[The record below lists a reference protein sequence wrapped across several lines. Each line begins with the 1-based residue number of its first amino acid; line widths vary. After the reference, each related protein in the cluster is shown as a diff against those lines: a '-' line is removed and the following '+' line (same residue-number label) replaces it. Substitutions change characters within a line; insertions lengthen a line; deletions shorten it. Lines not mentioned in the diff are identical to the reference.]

1 MLSHHLN
8 TGPVLDCREK
18 LVTVAVL
25 WVAANVPVWT
35 RLFRQLSCKKL
46 LWRCVHRVH
55 ERHLARAFI
64 MEDRVAGPSHQVLRL
79 ADAWLREGL
88 SRLTPRVLT
97 PLFAVDHLLP
107 DKVVRRVALLDSKR
121 NQLAHRHVFDYFM
134 VLAIAVNGRPWDEV
148 ILRLRYCLCQGNF
161 FNRTPHFFGRYRELF
176 ILFLADRS
184 SRLQGHFFN

>member
-1 MLSHHLN
+1 MLSHHLDA
-8 TGPVLDCREK
+8 GPVFDCREK

-35 RLFRQLSCKKL
+35 RIFRQLSCEEL
-46 LWRCVHRVH
+46 FWRCVHRVH
-55 ERHLARAFI
+55 ERHFARAFI

-88 SRLTPRVLT
+88 SRLPPRVLA
-97 PLFAVDHLLP
+97 PLLAVDHLLP
-107 DKVVRRVALLDSKR
+107 DKVVRRVTPLDGER
-121 NQLAHRHVFDYFM
+121 NQLAHRHVFDHFV
-134 VLAIAVNGRPWDEV
+134 VLAIAVNGRPRDEV

-161 FNRTPHFFGRYRELF
+161 FNRMPNFFGRYRELF